1 MQGGITDEAA
11 GRSKDAAAG
20 QRSEGTD
27 AERQGPRGCHRR
39 GRAHPDRARAQEKGY
54 YKDTHPNALLAK
66 CMTEVIER
74 AGIPAE
80 AVEDVITG
88 CVQQLGEQGFNI
100 GRNAWL
106 QAGLPITTP
115 ATTVDR
121 QCGSAQQAVNFGAAL
136 VASGVHD
143 VAIGCGVEHMGHIPM
158 GITMQPAFVEHVGHP
173 FPDELMSRYDLVP
186 QGISAEMI
194 ADKWEVPRSE
204 LDELGLRSHK
214 LAHQATE
221 EGRFERE
228 TVPMKVKMN
237 GSEETVVTD
246 QGIRPDTDLEKLS
259 QLKPA
264 FKEDGKVTAGNSS
277 QISDGAAAVLLMTR
291 EKADEF
297 GLKPRARIIDQTTV
311 GVDPVIMLTGPI
323 PATQKLLERN
333 KMKIGDIDLIE
344 INEAF
349 ASVVAAWRR
358 ELEPDMDRV
367 NVNGGAIA
375 LGHPLG
381 STGARLITTLLH
393 ELERSDKE
401 VGLVTMCCGGGLGTG
416 TLIQRV

>member
-1 MQGGITDEAA
+1 MQNGKGREVVIVEAA
-11 GRSKDAAAG
+11 RTPIGRG
-20 QRSEGTD
+20 
-27 AERQGPRGCHRR
+27 HR
-39 GRAHPDRARAQEKGY
+39 EKGY
-54 YKDTHPNALLAK
+54 YKDTHPNELLGKAFS
-66 CMTEVIER
+66 EVISR

-80 AVEDVITG
+80 DVEDVIAG
-88 CVQQLGEQGFNI
+88 CVQQMGEQGFNI

-136 VASGVHD
+136 VGSGVHD
-143 VAIGCGVEHMGHIPM
+143 VVIGGGVEHMGHIPM
-158 GITMQPAFVEHVGHP
+158 GVMFNFVDQLGSPWPE
-173 FPDELMSRYDLVP
+173 ELMARYNLVP

-194 ADKWEVPRSE
+194 ADKWEIPRSE
-204 LDELGLRSHK
+204 LDELGLRSHQNAAK
-214 LAHQATE
+214 ATE

-228 TVPMKVKMN
+228 MIPMDVKTN
-237 GSEETVVTD
+237 GSVETVVTD
-246 QGIRPDTDLEKLS
+246 QGIRPDTSLEKLS

-291 EKADEF
+291 EKADEY
-297 GLKPRARIIDQTTV
+297 GLKPRARIMDQTTV

-323 PATQKLLERN
+323 PATHKLLERN
-333 KMKIGDIDLIE
+333 SMKMGDIDLIE

-401 VGLVTMCCGGGLGTG
+401 IGLVTMCCGGGLGTG

>member
-1 MQGGITDEAA
+1 
-11 GRSKDAAAG
+11 
-20 QRSEGTD
+20 
-27 AERQGPRGCHRR
+27 
-39 GRAHPDRARAQEKGY
+39 
-54 YKDTHPNALLAK
+54 
-66 CMTEVIER
+66 
-74 AGIPAE
+74 
-80 AVEDVITG
+80 
-88 CVQQLGEQGFNI
+88 
-100 GRNAWL
+100 
-106 QAGLPITTP
+106 
-115 ATTVDR
+115 
-121 QCGSAQQAVNFGAAL
+121 
-136 VASGVHD
+136 
-143 VAIGCGVEHMGHIPM
+143 
-158 GITMQPAFVEHVGHP
+158 
-173 FPDELMSRYDLVP
+173 
-186 QGISAEMI
+186 MI
-194 ADKWEVPRSE
+194 ADQWEIPRSE

-228 TVPMKVKMN
+228 IVPMNVKMN

-246 QGIRPDTDLEKLS
+246 QGIRPDSNLETLS

-277 QISDGAAAVLLMTR
+277 QISDGAAAVLMMTR
-291 EKADEF
+291 EKAKEF
-297 GLKPRARIIDQTTV
+297 GLEPRARVLDQTTV

-323 PATQKLLERN
+323 PATKRLLARN
-333 KMKIGDIDLIE
+333 KLSMDDIDLIE

-393 ELERSDKE
+393 ELERTDKE

>member
-1 MQGGITDEAA
+1 MATQNGTGREVVIVEAVRTPI
-11 GRSKDAAAG
+11 GRG
-20 QRSEGTD
+20 
-27 AERQGPRGCHRR
+27 
-39 GRAHPDRARAQEKGY
+39 HPEKGY
-54 YKDTHPNALLAK
+54 YRDTHPNALLAK
-66 CMTEVIER
+66 CYSEVIER

-80 AVEDVITG
+80 EVEDVVTG

-106 QAGLPITTP
+106 QAGLPVETP

-136 VASGVHD
+136 VAAGVHD
-143 VAIGCGVEHMGHIPM
+143 AVIGSGVEHMGHIPM
-158 GITMQPAFVEHVGHP
+158 GVGFNFVDQVGSP
-173 FPDELMSRYDLVP
+173 WPEELMSRYNLVP

-194 ADKWEVPRSE
+194 ADKWEIPRSE
-204 LDELGLRSHK
+204 LDEIGLRSHQN
-214 LAHQATE
+214 ASRATE

-228 TVPMKVKMN
+228 IVPFSVN
-237 GSEETVVTD
+237 GDTHQVD
-246 QGIRPDTDLEKLS
+246 QGIRADTSLEALS
-259 QLKPA
+259 GLKPA

-277 QISDGAAAVLLMTR
+277 QISDGAAAILLMER
-291 EKADEF
+291 QKAESL
-297 GLKPRARIIDQTTV
+297 GLEPRARILDQTTV

-323 PATQKLLERN
+323 PATRKLLERTG
-333 KMKIGDIDLIE
+333 MQMSDIDLIE

-393 ELERSDKE
+393 ELERTDKE